1 MTARGW
7 AGRWLVAEEAF
18 VGGNENLVCGG
29 GGSRAD
35 VCTLAAMS
43 AVYIS
48 VHLSYTPQSR
58 FKMKKKK
65 VSKWSFFV

>member
-43 AVYIS
+43 AGLHFCSSELYSTKPI
-48 VHLSYTPQSR
+48 
-58 FKMKKKK
+58 
-65 VSKWSFFV
+65 